1 MDERKSD
8 SKGAHAR
15 QIVLPLGVALRIAYE
30 NIRMRLGRSLLT
42 TSGIVLGVAF
52 LNSILVMNVTMRG
65 MREWTASTTQVA
77 TLQAERRLLQENMTE
92 NGVPVTKEEIAND
105 AIQTRWLLGLALLV
119 AFIGILNSTLMS
131 VTERFREIGTM
142 KCLGALDGFILRLV
156 LLENLF
162 QGVAGTTIGIVLG
175 TGLALLAQT
184 LSYGSFAWKNIP
196 VAGVCESMAFCFIVG
211 LALTL
216 GGAICPAWRAAR
228 MQPIAAMRVEP

>member
-1 MDERKSD
+1 MDAPKPNNE
-8 SKGAHAR
+8 GAHAR

-30 NIRMRLGRSLLT
+30 NIRMRLARSLLT

-52 LNSILVMNVTMRG
+52 LTSILVMNVMTRG
-65 MREWTASTTQVA
+65 MRQWAAETASSRQVA
-77 TLQAERRLLQENMTE
+77 NLHAELQEIMTK
-92 NGVPVTKEEIAND
+92 NGVPVTPEEITND
-105 AIQTRWLLGLALLV
+105 RIQTRWLLGLALLV

-162 QGVAGTTIGIVLG
+162 QGVAGSTIGIILG
-175 TGLALLAQT
+175 AGLALLAQSV
-184 LSYGSFAWKNIP
+184 SYGSFAWKNIP
-196 VAGVCESMAFCFIVG
+196 MAELAESMGFCFIVG

-216 GGAICPAWRAAR
+216 GGAICPAWQAAR
-228 MQPIAAMRVEP
+228 MQPIAAMRVEL